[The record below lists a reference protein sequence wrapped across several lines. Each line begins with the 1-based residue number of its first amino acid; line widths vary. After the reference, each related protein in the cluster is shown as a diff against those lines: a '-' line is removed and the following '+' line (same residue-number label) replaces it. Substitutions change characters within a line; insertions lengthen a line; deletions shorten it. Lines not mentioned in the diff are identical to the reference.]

1 MSNFIGKMRIVN
13 KAKVEAQ
20 IKKVEKKFLGEV
32 KGILSE
38 IMIIDV
44 VPDAKENVSG
54 KKLGGKVGATG
65 LLAKAI
71 GQRVVVKGNKVI
83 ASLTVDLKKAP
94 YGRIHYLGG
103 IIKPKNVKYLT
114 IPFPGIKGFAREYT
128 NTFVI
133 KGKKNKKNLIMGT
146 SEGGKFK
153 ALFTLTKQVKIPK
166 RDYLTPALKRNFPK
180 MKRMIKKLTERDF
193 N

>member
-1 MSNFIGKMRIVN
+1 MSSIIGRMRLVN
-13 KAKVEAQ
+13 RVKVEAQ
-20 IKKVEKKFLGEV
+20 VKNIEKKFLSKV
-32 KGILSE
+32 KGILTE
-38 IMIIDV
+38 IMILDV
-44 VPDAKENVSG
+44 VPDAQENVTG
-54 KKLGGKVGATG
+54 KVLGGKVGATG

-103 IIKPKNVKYLT
+103 VIKPKKVKYLT
-114 IPFPGIKGFAREYT
+114 IPFPGVKGFARDYDK
-128 NTFVI
+128 TFVI
-133 KGKKNKKNLIMGT
+133 KSKKKKSNLIMGT
-146 SEGGKFK
+146 IENGKFK
-153 ALFTLTKQVKIPK
+153 ALFTLTKRVKIPK

-180 MKRMIKKLTERDF
+180 MKRMIRKLTERDF